1 MRLKGAQ
8 PDAHLDSRAAP
19 IAPGIRRGGLGID
32 ITRPIDREDVAAI
45 EGGWTRMPC
54 WSFAAMT

>member
-1 MRLKGAQ
+1 M
-8 PDAHLDSRAAP
+8 PISIRALRPSHPAF
-19 IAPGIRRGGLGID
+19 AGEVSGID

-54 WSFAAMT
+54 SSFAAMT